1 MDDEAKN
8 RWFAEEIARTITQ
21 QQQLAAERQRARPD
35 GAPEPQVVHKTTS
48 DGLIQPVQQQQPV
61 SPTVGWKSW
70 VIAAAD
76 RAVAGYAAAAEEA
89 IAQFVVSRERVL
101 IKRIATLESRARCAG
116 KSSGAGAVSLVSG
129 APRRKGQR
137 EG

>member
-1 MDDEAKN
+1 M
-8 RWFAEEIARTITQ
+8 
-21 QQQLAAERQRARPD
+21 
-35 GAPEPQVVHKTTS
+35 VHKTTS

-101 IKRIATLESRARCAG
+101 IKRIATLESRLAALEKARVPERSASSPALRVVKASGRG
-116 KSSGAGAVSLVSG
+116 K
-129 APRRKGQR
+129 P
-137 EG
+137 